1 MAAMRRITSLILL
14 LLFAWPVAVHAE
26 ERAGWTRDDIDA
38 LLAVAA
44 GTAVEGINRDRYP
57 VPALEAALRAGD
69 TEAMEAA
76 ASVLFRQIALDF
88 HNGAAD
94 SAARLRWRVTRPPAE
109 DLDPDALMA
118 NALERHAVA
127 QSLLGLLPSHPQYL
141 ALKSALANAR
151 PGDSKAIDRLRANL
165 ERWRW
170 MPRSLGRSHVVV
182 NVPSGE
188 LVYVRDGVE
197 RDRRRIIYGARKT
210 PTYQFS
216 AEISGVAFNPTWY
229 VPRSIAIGEGL
240 EDLLRERPAAAA
252 QLGYYRGEDGGIRQ
266 KPGPKNP
273 LGQMKLI
280 MPNPFSVFVH
290 DTPARNLFAQET
302 RAYSHGCIRV
312 EGALEFAQS
321 LLGPSWSADAIAEVV
336 ATGSTVTVDLD
347 EPVPV
352 YVAYFTAQASDD
364 GQISFFR
371 DIYGLD
377 AILLRG
383 LRQRAPGVSASQE
396 EPGEC
401 AG

>member
-1 MAAMRRITSLILL
+1 MRRILSLVLFQLL
-14 LLFAWPVAVHAE
+14 AWAVAAHAE
-26 ERAGWTRDDIDA
+26 DRATWTHKDVDA
-38 LLAVAA
+38 LLGVAA
-44 GTAVEGINRDRYP
+44 GATAEGMDQDRYP
-57 VPALEAALRAGD
+57 VLEIEAALRAGQA
-69 TEAMEAA
+69 EAIQAA
-76 ASVLFRQIALDF
+76 ASSLFRKIALDF
-88 HNGAAD
+88 HYGAAD
-94 SAARLRWRVTRPPAE
+94 SAARLRWRVTRPVGE
-109 DLDPDALMA
+109 DLDPDTLMA
-118 NALERHAVA
+118 TALKRHDVA

-170 MPRSLGRSHVVV
+170 MPRSLGRSHVFV

-197 RDRRRIIYGARKT
+197 RDRRRIVYGARKT

-252 QLGYYRGEDGGIRQ
+252 QLGYYRGEDGGVRQ
-266 KPGPKNP
+266 RPGPKNP

-290 DTPARNLFAQET
+290 DTPAKNLFAQET

-352 YVAYFTAQASDD
+352 YVAYFTALASDD
-364 GQISFFR
+364 GQITFFR

-383 LRQRAPGVSASQE
+383 LRQRAPGASASQE